1 MAEKKCHPYTG
12 LFYYNTYLSANFIN
26 LPDFRM
32 YLRAG
37 ERQRTWSDVAGDA

>member
-12 LFYYNTYLSANFIN
+12 LFIIIHICLQIYN

-32 YLRAG
+32 YFRAG
-37 ERQRTWSDVAGDA
+37 ERQGTWSDVAGDA

>member
-12 LFYYNTYLSANFIN
+12 LFYYNTYLSANLY

-37 ERQRTWSDVAGDA
+37 ERQGTWSDVAGDA

>member
-1 MAEKKCHPYTG
+1 MAER
-12 LFYYNTYLSANFIN
+12 SAIRIPDFFIIIYICLQIYN

-37 ERQRTWSDVAGDA
+37 ERQGTWSDVAGDA